1 MDNVTGGTIP
11 ATIWHDFVTQAGRSL
26 SKPRQPKSAAVA
38 LESNRSAVSTPPAV
52 ETLRGEASALDTA
65 TLNVEG
71 KVVRLYGI
79 DGWRNSRALREF
91 GRYLHRGEV
100 ECTPF
105 ADQGSYRCT
114 LNGQDLSKVVLFNGG
129 GRAAAE
135 ATPELLAIEEEA
147 RSARVGVWRR

>member
-1 MDNVTGGTIP
+1 RDAWFVGFTPEIIVGIWVGNYDNSPMDNVTGGTIP

-71 KVVRLYGI
+71 KV
-79 DGWRNSRALREF
+79 
-91 GRYLHRGEV
+91 
-100 ECTPF
+100 
-105 ADQGSYRCT
+105 
-114 LNGQDLSKVVLFNGG
+114 
-129 GRAAAE
+129 
-135 ATPELLAIEEEA
+135 
-147 RSARVGVWRR
+147 